1 MTEPRQIHQVRDAS
15 FLAHPL
21 HIQLREVQQWKAE
34 TPEHCLL
41 SCSGS
46 GRIDAKR
53 WARVR

>member
-1 MTEPRQIHQVRDAS
+1 MTKPRQIHQVRDAS